1 MLLWVLIVLVLYLL
15 RSVLTFSLTEPVI
28 SYAHA
33 ALSVL
38 TARLSLHFPAQCSLG
53 PEQFPAGASLR
64 LLLKRQCCQDRQCLA
79 PPMAFPTALLRKR
92 ELRCRVTDIYKKALE
107 KTWGASTLKSA
118 NGAYLLPSSAL

>member
-53 PEQFPAGASLR
+53 PEQFPAGASLKATAETPV
-64 LLLKRQCCQDRQCLA
+64 LPGQAVPSTPNGISNSAPQKKRA
-79 PPMAFPTALLRKR
+79 AL
-92 ELRCRVTDIYKKALE
+92 
-107 KTWGASTLKSA
+107 
-118 NGAYLLPSSAL
+118 